1 MSTPVKPGR
10 RRFTDRTQ
18 TVRCSGW
25 RSLRALAG
33 VVLFLALG
41 SVWQMVAPPRVSAAQ
56 TDLTFISTST
66 WSADPAVG
74 RVHVLAS
81 ITATS
86 HTVDAAGRHY
96 YYDRLQL
103 TLPQGSASFG
113 ATSAG
118 QPLAIAVLSATPSGV
133 VVVVS
138 LGQRLYSGESGSL
151 DVTFDLVDSGGS
163 TDRDLRF
170 GRNLLSFPV
179 SAFGSPGT
187 PGSSVTVVFPSS
199 FSVQEEFGGLTRA
212 PSGSSEIVFASGA
225 IDDATTLNAW
235 FTAVKPVPASDFSV
249 RSITIGPLEV
259 TLRYWADDPGWA
271 DQVERVLRSGYPVL
285 RDLIGLGDPIGT
297 TLAVEEASTQQLGG
311 FSGAFDQ
318 TNRQIQISYFADPFV
333 IIHEAAHLW
342 FNNELSPDRWVNEGF
357 ASYYA
362 QQTIDKLGWIG
373 HPPILT
379 DRLRKA
385 AVPIN
390 DWVSIGQPSSA
401 ADGYLYGA
409 SLDVARQIA
418 AVAGQD
424 GLRAVWV
431 AARSGRAAYQPTSG
445 SRDEFLGQGGSDWR
459 RLLDLLEQTT
469 GRSFVPIWRAW
480 VVNSAQAPLLLQRRA
495 TLDAYAEA
503 ETAAGSWNLPPD
515 VRRSLDNW
523 EFDQTTA
530 LIAQSRVILNQRQQI
545 VAEAAREGIAPPA
558 ALRSAFETS
567 GMATASSEATS
578 ELAVLQELA
587 SARQASQGEGVA
599 RSVGLLGTDPQ
610 ANLEAAR
617 AAFAKGDLA
626 GALSLATAARSS
638 WESAATSGQARV
650 VGVICVLAGLAILI
664 LLLVWTRGGRS
675 RSGPRTADGE
685 VVTEPPG

>member
-1 MSTPVKPGR
+1 MSTPVQPRR
-10 RRFTDRTQ
+10 RRFTDLTQ

-25 RSLRALAG
+25 RSFRALAG
-33 VVLFLALG
+33 AVLFLALG
-41 SVWQMVAPPRVSAAQ
+41 SAWQMVAPPSVSAAQ
-56 TDLTFISTST
+56 TDLAFISSST
-66 WSADPAVG
+66 WSADPALG

-86 HTVDAAGRHY
+86 HTTDADGRHY

-103 TLPQGSASFG
+103 TLPQGSTSFG

-118 QPLAIAVLSATPSGV
+118 QPLAFAVLSAAPAGV
-133 VVVVS
+133 VVAVS
-138 LGQRLYSGESGSL
+138 LGQRLYSGESASL

-199 FSVQEEFGGLTRA
+199 FTVQEEFGGLTRA
-212 PSGSSEIVFASGA
+212 ASASDEIVFASGA

-271 DQVERVLRSGYPVL
+271 DQVERVLRSGYPIL

-318 TNRQIQISYFADPFV
+318 TNRQVHISYFADPFV
-333 IIHEAAHLW
+333 IVHEAAHMW
-342 FNNELSPDRWVNEGF
+342 FNNDLSPDRWVNEGF

-362 QQTIDKLGWIG
+362 QQTIDKLGLIG
-373 HPPILT
+373 HAPVLT

-390 DWVSIGQPSSA
+390 DWVSVGQPSSA
-401 ADGYLYGA
+401 TDGYLYGA
-409 SLDVARQIA
+409 SLDVARRIA

-431 AARSGRAAYQPTSG
+431 SARSGRAAYQPTSG
-445 SRDEFLGQGGSDWR
+445 PRDEFLGHDGSDWR

-469 GRSFVPIWRAW
+469 GRSFVPIWRSW
-480 VVNSAQAPLLLQRRA
+480 VVDSSQAGLLLQRGT
-495 TLDAYAEA
+495 TLDAYAA
-503 ETAAGSWNLPPD
+503 AQTAAGSWNLPPE

-523 EFDQTTA
+523 EFDQATA
-530 LIAQSRVILNQRQQI
+530 LIAQSRVILNQREQI
-545 VAEAAREGIAPPA
+545 AAEAAGEGIKQPA
-558 ALRSAFETS
+558 TLERAFETA
-567 GMATASSEATS
+567 GLIAASSEATT
-578 ELAVLQELA
+578 ELAVLNELA
-587 SARQASQGEGVA
+587 LARQASIQGEGEGVA
-599 RSVGLLGTDPQ
+599 RSVGLIGTDPQ
-610 ANLEAAR
+610 ANLEAAL
-617 AAFAKGDLA
+617 AAFAKGDLGRA
-626 GALSLATAARSS
+626 MSQATAARSS
-638 WESAATSGQARV
+638 WESASTSGQIRV
-650 VGVICVLAGLAILI
+650 VGALCVLAGLAILI
-664 LLLVWTRGGRS
+664 LLLVWTRRGRS
-675 RSGPRTADGE
+675 RPEPRI
-685 VVTEPPG
+685 

>member
-1 MSTPVKPGR
+1 M
-10 RRFTDRTQ
+10 
-18 TVRCSGW
+18 
-25 RSLRALAG
+25 
-33 VVLFLALG
+33 
-41 SVWQMVAPPRVSAAQ
+41 
-56 TDLTFISTST
+56 
-66 WSADPAVG
+66 G

-86 HTVDAAGRHY
+86 HTIDADGRHY

-103 TLPQGSASFG
+103 TLPQGSTSFS

-118 QPLAIAVLSATPSGV
+118 QPLAFAVLSAPPSGV
-133 VVVVS
+133 VVAVL
-138 LGQRLYSGESGSL
+138 LGQRLYSGEKASF

-199 FSVQEEFGGLTRA
+199 FTVQEEFGGLTRTA
-212 PSGSSEIVFASGA
+212 SGSGEIVFTSGA

-249 RSITIGPLEV
+249 RSITVGPLEV

-271 DQVERVLRSGYPVL
+271 DQVERVLRAGYPVL

-297 TLAVEEASTQQLGG
+297 TLTVEEASTQQLGG

-318 TNRQIQISYFADPFV
+318 TNRQVQISYFADPFV
-333 IIHEAAHLW
+333 IVHEAAHMW
-342 FNNELSPDRWVNEGF
+342 FNDDLSPDRWVNEGF

-362 QQTIDKLGWIG
+362 QQTIDKLGLIG
-373 HPPILT
+373 HAPVLT

-390 DWVSIGQPSSA
+390 DWASVGQPSSA
-401 ADGYLYGA
+401 IDGYLYGA

-445 SRDEFLGQGGSDWR
+445 PRDEFLGHGGSDWR

-469 GRSFVPIWRAW
+469 GRSFVPIWRGW
-480 VVNSAQAPLLLQRRA
+480 VVDASQTGLLLQRSA
-495 TLDAYAEA
+495 TLDAYAA
-503 ETAAGSWNLPPD
+503 AQTAAGSWNLPPE

-523 EFDQTTA
+523 EFDQATA
-530 LIAQSRVILNQRQQI
+530 SIAQSRVILNQREQI
-545 VAEAAREGIAPPA
+545 AAEAAGEGIAPPA
-558 ALRSAFETS
+558 TLERAFETA
-567 GMATASSEATS
+567 GIIAASSEATT
-578 ELAVLQELA
+578 ELVVLNELT
-587 SARQASQGEGVA
+587 SARQASIQGEGEGVA
-599 RSVGLLGTDPQ
+599 RSVGLIGTDPQ

-617 AAFAKGDLA
+617 AAFAKGDLGRA
-626 GALSLATAARSS
+626 MSQAAAARSS
-638 WESAATSGQARV
+638 WESASTSGQIRV
-650 VGVICVLAGLAILI
+650 VGALCVLAGLVILI
-664 LLLVWTRGGRS
+664 LLLVWTRRGRS
-675 RSGPRTADGE
+675 RP
-685 VVTEPPG
+685 EPQS

>member
-1 MSTPVKPGR
+1 M
-10 RRFTDRTQ
+10 
-18 TVRCSGW
+18 VRCSSW
-25 RSLRALAG
+25 RSIRALAG
-33 VVLFLALG
+33 AILFLALG
-41 SVWQMVAPPRVSAAQ
+41 SAWQIVAPASVSAAQ
-56 TDLTFISTST
+56 TDLTFISSST
-66 WSADPAVG
+66 WSADPALG

-86 HTVDAAGRHY
+86 HTTDGAGRHY

-103 TLPQGSASFG
+103 TLPQGSTSVTAN
-113 ATSAG
+113 SAG
-118 QPLAIAVLSATPSGV
+118 QPLAIAVLSAPPSGV
-133 VVVVS
+133 VLAVS
-138 LGQRLYSGESGSL
+138 LGQRLYSGESASL
-151 DVTFDLVDSGGS
+151 DVAFDLVDSGGS

-199 FSVQEEFGGLTRA
+199 FTVQEEFGGLTRA
-212 PSGSSEIVFASGA
+212 VSGPGEIVFASGV

-235 FTAVKPVPASDFSV
+235 FTAVQPVPASDFSV

-318 TNRQIQISYFADPFV
+318 TNRQVQISYFADPFV
-333 IIHEAAHLW
+333 IVHEAAHMW

-362 QQTIDKLGWIG
+362 QQTIDTLGLIG
-373 HPPILT
+373 HAPVLT

-390 DWVSIGQPSSA
+390 DWVLVGQPSSA
-401 ADGYLYGA
+401 TDGFLYGA

-431 AARSGRAAYQPTSG
+431 AARSGRAAYQPTNG
-445 SRDEFLGQGGSDWR
+445 PRDEFLGHGGSDWR

-469 GRSFVPIWRAW
+469 GRSFVPIWRGW
-480 VVNSAQAPLLLQRRA
+480 VVDSSQAGLLLQRGT

-503 ETAAGSWNLPPD
+503 QTAAGSWNLPPE

-523 EFDQTTA
+523 EFDRATA
-530 LIAQSRVILNQRQQI
+530 LIAQSRVILNQREQI
-545 VAEAAREGIAPPA
+545 EAEAAGEGLAPPA
-558 ALRSAFETS
+558 TLERAFETA
-567 GMATASSEATS
+567 GLIAASSEATS

-587 SARQASQGEGVA
+587 SARQASIQGEGEGVA
-599 RSVGLLGTDPQ
+599 RSVGLIGTDPQ
-610 ANLEAAR
+610 ANLDAAR
-617 AAFAKGDLA
+617 AAFAKGDLGRA
-626 GALSLATAARSS
+626 MSQATVARSS
-638 WESAATSGQARV
+638 WASASTSGQIRV
-650 VGVICVLAGLAILI
+650 AGALCVLAGLVILI
-664 LLLVWTRGGRS
+664 VLLVWMRRGRS
-675 RSGPRTADGE
+675 RPD
-685 VVTEPPG
+685 PQN

>member
-1 MSTPVKPGR
+1 
-10 RRFTDRTQ
+10 
-18 TVRCSGW
+18 
-25 RSLRALAG
+25 LA
-33 VVLFLALG
+33 
-41 SVWQMVAPPRVSAAQ
+41 
-56 TDLTFISTST
+56 FISSST
-66 WSADPAVG
+66 WSADPALG

-86 HTVDAAGRHY
+86 HTTDADGRHY

-103 TLPQGSASFG
+103 TLPQGSTSFG

-118 QPLAIAVLSATPSGV
+118 QPLAFAVLSAAPAGV
-133 VVVVS
+133 VVAVS
-138 LGQRLYSGESGSL
+138 LGQRLYSGESASL

-199 FSVQEEFGGLTRA
+199 FTVQEEFGGLTRA
-212 PSGSSEIVFASGA
+212 ASASDEIVFASGA

-271 DQVERVLRSGYPVL
+271 DQVERVLRSGYPIL

-318 TNRQIQISYFADPFV
+318 TNRQVHISYFADPFV
-333 IIHEAAHLW
+333 IVHEAAHMW
-342 FNNELSPDRWVNEGF
+342 FNNDLSPDRWVNEGF

-362 QQTIDKLGWIG
+362 QQTIDKLGLIG
-373 HPPILT
+373 HAPVLT

-390 DWVSIGQPSSA
+390 DWVSVGQPSSA
-401 ADGYLYGA
+401 TDGYLYGA
-409 SLDVARQIA
+409 SLDVARRIA

-431 AARSGRAAYQPTSG
+431 SARSGRAAYQPTSG
-445 SRDEFLGQGGSDWR
+445 PRDEFLGHDGSDWR

-469 GRSFVPIWRAW
+469 GRSFVPIWRSW
-480 VVNSAQAPLLLQRRA
+480 VVDSSQAGLLLQRGT
-495 TLDAYAEA
+495 TLDAYAA
-503 ETAAGSWNLPPD
+503 AQTAAGSWNLPPE

-523 EFDQTTA
+523 EFDQATA
-530 LIAQSRVILNQRQQI
+530 LIAQSRVILNQREQI
-545 VAEAAREGIAPPA
+545 AAEAAGEGIKQPA
-558 ALRSAFETS
+558 TLERAFETA
-567 GMATASSEATS
+567 GLIAASSEATT
-578 ELAVLQELA
+578 ELAVLNELA
-587 SARQASQGEGVA
+587 LARQASIQGEGEGVA
-599 RSVGLLGTDPQ
+599 RSVGLIGTDPQ
-610 ANLEAAR
+610 ANLEAAL
-617 AAFAKGDLA
+617 AAFAKGDLGRA
-626 GALSLATAARSS
+626 MSQATAARSS
-638 WESAATSGQARV
+638 WESASTSGQIRV
-650 VGVICVLAGLAILI
+650 VGALCVLAGLVILI
-664 LLLVWTRGGRS
+664 LLLVWTRRGRS
-675 RSGPRTADGE
+675 RPEPRI
-685 VVTEPPG
+685 

>member
-1 MSTPVKPGR
+1 MSTPVQPGR
-10 RRFTDRTQ
+10 RQFTDRTQ

-25 RSLRALAG
+25 RSFRALAG
-33 VVLFLALG
+33 AVLFLALG
-41 SVWQMVAPPRVSAAQ
+41 SAWQMVAPPSVSAAQ
-56 TDLTFISTST
+56 TDLSFISSST
-66 WSADPAVG
+66 WSADPALG

-86 HTVDAAGRHY
+86 HTIDADGRHY

-103 TLPQGSASFG
+103 TLPQGSTSFS

-118 QPLAIAVLSATPSGV
+118 QPLAFAVLSAPPSGV
-133 VVVVS
+133 VVAVL
-138 LGQRLYSGESGSL
+138 LGQRLYSGEKASF

-199 FSVQEEFGGLTRA
+199 FTVQEEFGGLTRTA
-212 PSGSSEIVFASGA
+212 SGSGEIVFTSGA

-249 RSITIGPLEV
+249 RSITVGPLEV

-271 DQVERVLRSGYPVL
+271 DQVERVLRAGYPVL

-297 TLAVEEASTQQLGG
+297 TLTVEEASTQQLGG

-318 TNRQIQISYFADPFV
+318 TNRQVQISYFADPFV
-333 IIHEAAHLW
+333 IVHEAAHMW
-342 FNNELSPDRWVNEGF
+342 FNDDLSPDRWVNEGF

-362 QQTIDKLGWIG
+362 QQTIDKLGLIG
-373 HPPILT
+373 HAPVLT

-390 DWVSIGQPSSA
+390 DWASVGQPSSA
-401 ADGYLYGA
+401 TDGYLYGA

-445 SRDEFLGQGGSDWR
+445 PRDEFLGHGGSDWR

-469 GRSFVPIWRAW
+469 GRSFVPIWRGW
-480 VVNSAQAPLLLQRRA
+480 VVDASQTGLLLQRSA
-495 TLDAYAEA
+495 TLDAYAA
-503 ETAAGSWNLPPD
+503 AQTAAGSWNLPPE

-523 EFDQTTA
+523 EFDQATA
-530 LIAQSRVILNQRQQI
+530 SIAQSRVILNQREQI
-545 VAEAAREGIAPPA
+545 AAEAAGEGIAPPA
-558 ALRSAFETS
+558 TLERAFETA
-567 GMATASSEATS
+567 GIIAASSEATT
-578 ELAVLQELA
+578 ELAVLNELT
-587 SARQASQGEGVA
+587 SARQASIQGEGEGVA
-599 RSVGLLGTDPQ
+599 RSVGLIGTDPQ

-617 AAFAKGDLA
+617 AAFAKGDLGRA
-626 GALSLATAARSS
+626 MSQAAAARSS
-638 WESAATSGQARV
+638 WESASTSGQIRV
-650 VGVICVLAGLAILI
+650 VGALCVLAGLVILI
-664 LLLVWTRGGRS
+664 LLLVWTRRGRS
-675 RSGPRTADGE
+675 RP
-685 VVTEPPG
+685 EPQI

>member
-1 MSTPVKPGR
+1 M
-10 RRFTDRTQ
+10 
-18 TVRCSGW
+18 
-25 RSLRALAG
+25 
-33 VVLFLALG
+33 
-41 SVWQMVAPPRVSAAQ
+41 
-56 TDLTFISTST
+56 
-66 WSADPAVG
+66 G

-86 HTVDAAGRHY
+86 HTIDADGRHY

-103 TLPQGSASFG
+103 TLPQGSTSFS

-118 QPLAIAVLSATPSGV
+118 QPLAFAVLSAPPSGV
-133 VVVVS
+133 VVAVL
-138 LGQRLYSGESGSL
+138 LGQRLYSGERASF

-199 FSVQEEFGGLTRA
+199 FTVQEEFGGLTRTA
-212 PSGSSEIVFASGA
+212 SGSGEIVFTSGA

-249 RSITIGPLEV
+249 RSITVGPLEV

-271 DQVERVLRSGYPVL
+271 DQVERVLRAGYPVL

-297 TLAVEEASTQQLGG
+297 TLTVEEASTQQLGG

-318 TNRQIQISYFADPFV
+318 TNRQVQISYFADPFV
-333 IIHEAAHLW
+333 IVHEAAHMW
-342 FNNELSPDRWVNEGF
+342 FNDDLSPDRWVNEGF

-362 QQTIDKLGWIG
+362 QQTIDKLGLIG
-373 HPPILT
+373 HAPVLT

-390 DWVSIGQPSSA
+390 DWASAGQPSSA
-401 ADGYLYGA
+401 TDGYLYGA

-445 SRDEFLGQGGSDWR
+445 PRDEFLGHGGSDWR

-469 GRSFVPIWRAW
+469 GRSFVPIWRGW
-480 VVNSAQAPLLLQRRA
+480 VVDASQTGLLLQRSA
-495 TLDAYAEA
+495 TLDAYAA
-503 ETAAGSWNLPPD
+503 AQTAAGSWNLPPE

-523 EFDQTTA
+523 EFDQATA
-530 LIAQSRVILNQRQQI
+530 SIAQSRVILNQREQI
-545 VAEAAREGIAPPA
+545 AAEAAGEGIAPPA
-558 ALRSAFETS
+558 TLERAFETA
-567 GMATASSEATS
+567 GIIAASSEATT
-578 ELAVLQELA
+578 ELVVLNELT
-587 SARQASQGEGVA
+587 SARQASIQGEGEGVA
-599 RSVGLLGTDPQ
+599 RSVGLIGTDPE

-617 AAFAKGDLA
+617 AAFSKGDLA
-626 GALSLATAARSS
+626 RAQSLAAAARSS
-638 WESAATSGQARV
+638 WEGASTSGQVRV
-650 VGVICVLAGLAILI
+650 IGAMCVLAGVVM
-664 LLLVWTRGGRS
+664 LLLLFVWTRRGRS
-675 RSGPRTADGE
+675 RPGPRASDGE
-685 VVTEPPG
+685 VVSESVG